1 MAKKDSYCCVC
12 ADWFLLSI
20 SSAALTI
27 WWWDS
32 GSAGRPNQARLQDS
46 DMCSEPP
53 LPDFCPNS
61 FQLFFL
67 SSFGGNAAG
76 GTFAISYIVNFDP
89 ALPHECTPF
98 GIEQVD
104 LPVTDRLPFNI
115 FVLATTWGPKTNRN
129 VGRFTLSLKA
139 ASHGHKVSQ
148 HFDHRLRAGGHL
160 GRFDLST
167 ELIMIVKL
175 RLSAKPRKRT
185 KDIMES
191 QNSFL
196 TSCAQ
201 DHKWDDSEMIVMMWI
216 NDDKI
221 WRQAATQTSPGL
233 RNCWQYHNMVR
244 KPGFSFAPFCKAS
257 MRFLWRWNWKAA
269 TFQGSF

>member
-20 SSAALTI
+20 SSVALTI

-46 DMCSEPP
+46 DMCSESP
-53 LPDFCPNS
+53 LPDCPNS

-76 GTFAISYIVNFDP
+76 GTFAISCIVNFDP
-89 ALPHECTPF
+89 ATWVHTF
-98 GIEQVD
+98 GIGQVD

-115 FVLATTWGPKTNRN
+115 FVLATTWGPKTNRK
-129 VGRFTLSLKA
+129 VGRYKHSFKA

-148 HFDHRLRAGGHL
+148 HFDHRIRAGGHL

-167 ELIMIVKL
+167 ELIMVVKL
-175 RLSAKPRKRT
+175 RLFAKK
-185 KDIMES
+185 KNE
-191 QNSFL
+191 
-196 TSCAQ
+196 
-201 DHKWDDSEMIVMMWI
+201 
-216 NDDKI
+216 
-221 WRQAATQTSPGL
+221 G
-233 RNCWQYHNMVR
+233 
-244 KPGFSFAPFCKAS
+244 
-257 MRFLWRWNWKAA
+257 
-269 TFQGSF
+269 